1 MFEFIRS
8 PWTPTFNWLISEAQ
22 QSLLLCAPYIGQSPC
37 KRIADCIHAGAGE
50 TLNITIITDL
60 SRDNVVSGAT
70 DAAAIAELVRSVSKA
85 SIHFLPSLHAKAYVA
100 DDSHA
105 VVTSSNL
112 TDAGLS
118 RNMEFGVLFT
128 DGDAVRAIK
137 RDILDYAA
145 LGTQIDLNFLDSL
158 AYVANELREMRR
170 VAEQS
175 MRSTMRQAFEQKIRE
190 ADLHIL
196 RARTGGLT
204 AHAIFANAIRY
215 LLRSGPMTTVQIH
228 EGIRRIHPDLCD
240 DLEDRVIDGRHFGK
254 KWKHSVR
261 TAQVFLRRR
270 GEIVLEEGKW
280 HLV

>member
-8 PWTPTFNWLISEAQ
+8 PWTPTFDWLISEAQ
-22 QSLLLCAPYIGQSPC
+22 QSLILCAPYIGQGPC
-37 KRIADCIHAGAGE
+37 KRIADRIHAGVSE
-50 TLNITIITDL
+50 TFTITILTDL

-70 DAAAIAELVRSVSKA
+70 DAAAIADLVRSVSRA
-85 SIHFLPSLHAKAYVA
+85 NVHFLPSLHAKAYVA
-100 DDSHA
+100 DDRYA
-105 VVTSSNL
+105 VVTSANL

-118 RNMEFGVLFT
+118 RNMEFGVLFA
-128 DGDAVRAIK
+128 DGDAVRATK
-137 RDILDYAA
+137 HEILDYAA

-158 AYVANELREMRR
+158 AYVAGELREMRR
-170 VAEQS
+170 AAERS
-175 MRSTMRQAFEQKIRE
+175 MRSTLRQAFEQKLRE
-190 ADLHIL
+190 ADVHIL

-204 AHAIFANAIRY
+204 AHAIFANAIRP
-215 LLRSGPMTTVQIH
+215 LLRSGPMTTTQIH

-270 GEIVLEEGKW
+270 GEIALEEGMW
-280 HLV
+280 RLV